1 MAILSCI
8 KNSEEAHH
16 HFISL
21 SPFLRRDV
29 TRILGI
35 ISQLFFEASKGADI
49 EFRPQSVSRYQPE
62 VVFQPRIATKFF
74 LVAAARWSP
83 GLGINRNYAK
93 GPEPLSFFVE
103 FCVFK
108 VLTIGRI

>member
-74 LVAAARWSP
+74 LVAAARSP
-83 GLGINRNYAK
+83 GLGITRNYSK
-93 GPEPLSFFVE
+93 GPEPLNFFVE
-103 FCVFK
+103 YGVFK